1 MSRMRYGR
9 SVLIVTK
16 PSGETVQK
24 EVELYVDLQYG
35 TVGVRFSDEGQ
46 LRGYSFDILSR
57 EIERI
62 HRLGEF
68 VDGLPAL
75 R

>member
-1 MSRMRYGR
+1 MYGR

-24 EVELYVDLQYG
+24 EVELYVDPTYR
-35 TVGVRFSDEGQ
+35 TVGVRFADEGQ
-46 LRGYSFDILSR
+46 LKGYSFDILER
-57 EIERI
+57 EIDRI
-62 HRLGEF
+62 RHSGLV
-68 VDGLPAL
+68 VDGLPPV